1 MHNST
6 WEDENGCSYLRAALS
21 PNHDI
26 QSSRVSWDGV
36 AGKDFGHYIYSFFIA
51 NAPVCDMVQYFL
63 IKELNP
69 FFPWLFSS
77 ALMFTTLGVTLAQ
90 SDERTVESSQ
100 TDHINQQMTE
110 TNSMKEQTKL
120 N

>member
-1 MHNST
+1 
-6 WEDENGCSYLRAALS
+6 
-21 PNHDI
+21 
-26 QSSRVSWDGV
+26 
-36 AGKDFGHYIYSFFIA
+36 
-51 NAPVCDMVQYFL
+51 
-63 IKELNP
+63 
-69 FFPWLFSS
+69 
-77 ALMFTTLGVTLAQ
+77 MFTTLGVTLAQ